1 MKIIDSSLFA
11 VYFKHT
17 VFRMDHATN
26 DDVVERKG
34 LKALQWQHEDDA
46 TSDMY

>member
-1 MKIIDSSLFA
+1 MKIIDSSLLV
-11 VYFKHT
+11 VYFKNT
-17 VFRMDHATN
+17 VFGMDHVTN

-34 LKALQWQHEDDA
+34 WKALQWQHEDDA